1 MTHTSQ
7 TQMTALSDAGLSK
20 EQIMSA
26 LEDIL
31 LPRIKA
37 FSVLINDWLLNI
49 KTKFKSLQ
57 DEKYRYFLTHV
68 TAVLIFTNT
77 LKIFKEVN
85 LRA

>member
-57 DEKYRYFLTHV
+57 DEKYFLTHV

-77 LKIFKEVN
+77 LKKFKEVN

>member
-57 DEKYRYFLTHV
+57 DEKYFLTHV

-85 LRA
+85 LNS

>member
-7 TQMTALSDAGLSK
+7 TQMTALSDAGLAK

-57 DEKYRYFLTHV
+57 DEKYFLTHV

>member
-1 MTHTSQ
+1 
-7 TQMTALSDAGLSK
+7 MTALSDAGLSK

-57 DEKYRYFLTHV
+57 DEKYFLTHV

>member
-26 LEDIL
+26 

-57 DEKYRYFLTHV
+57 DEKYFLTHV

>member
-37 FSVLINDWLLNI
+37 FSVLINDWLLNT

-57 DEKYRYFLTHV
+57 DEKYFLTHV

>member
-49 KTKFKSLQ
+49 KTKF
-57 DEKYRYFLTHV
+57 EKYFLTHV